1 MTHEVARSFSMPQVE
16 PEIGQLLDTNLFR
29 GSLFRFHAKLWG
41 RHSAEVQFLAAS
53 LKLLMGQTDQSGSTT
68 ALPYERSPQSV
79 PSLLD
84 LGLLLLHFR
93 RTLQHQ
99 KAERLKYMMYI
110 YGASCRGN
118 PKHHLETCM
127 GLFRASVTFLS
138 TTLLAKMLSMADS
151 SAFDEAA
158 SSQEPFS

>member
-1 MTHEVARSFSMPQVE
+1 MPQVE

-41 RHSAEVQFLAAS
+41 WHSAEVQFLAAS

-93 RTLQHQ
+93 RTLQHGPTKDTILTSQ
-99 KAERLKYMMYI
+99 WLKAVAALH
-110 YGASCRGN
+110 N
-118 PKHHLETCM
+118 PKIRRFLREKSKSQVPSRPK
-127 GLFRASVTFLS
+127 FRKVGKPERKEERGKSPKA
-138 TTLLAKMLSMADS
+138 AKG
-151 SAFDEAA
+151 
-158 SSQEPFS
+158 